1 MKDII
6 TILTKITQIVSAIDK
21 FVEEETKRHIYI
33 ENVNDD
39 YDYEHD
45 VAWSSLEEH
54 LVTLERNMHEI
65 DNNSEINMEFVHYSN
80 NSFDITVN
88 MSDYDT
94 IFNHAGENVNQIDY
108 KYSFYKKW
116 SI

>member
-6 TILTKITQIVSAIDK
+6 TILNKITQIVSAIDK
-21 FVEEETKRHIYI
+21 FVEEETKGHIYI
-33 ENVNDD
+33 ENVEDD
-39 YDYEHD
+39 YDCTQD
-45 VAWSSLEEH
+45 VAWSTLEEH
-54 LVTLERNMHEI
+54 LVTLEHNIHKI
-65 DNNSEINMEFVHYSN
+65 DENSELSIDFVHYSN

-94 IFNHAGENVNQIDY
+94 IFNHTGENVNQIDY